1 MSGRFITLEGIEG
14 AGKSTVVAALA
25 AAIGARGHEVV
36 TTREPGGTPLAE
48 RLRETVL
55 TRGSERVSPEAET
68 LLMFASRAVHLDN
81 LVRPALARGAWV
93 VCDRFT
99 DATRAYQGGGR
110 GVDQKFIESMAQ
122 AVHRDTEPDLTLL
135 LDLPVEIGLERA
147 RRRRVAAGE
156 QVADRFESESLE
168 FFGRVRKRYLDIAA
182 AEPQR
187 MRVLDAAQSP
197 ERVAA
202 AAIAALA
209 ALAPS

>member
-1 MSGRFITLEGIEG
+1 
-14 AGKSTVVAALA
+14 
-25 AAIGARGHEVV
+25 
-36 TTREPGGTPLAE
+36 
-48 RLRETVL
+48 
-55 TRGSERVSPEAET
+55 
-68 LLMFASRAVHLDN
+68 
-81 LVRPALARGAWV
+81 
-93 VCDRFT
+93 
-99 DATRAYQGGGR
+99 
-110 GVDQKFIESMAQ
+110 MAQ
-122 AVHRDTEPDLTLL
+122 AVHRDTEPVLTLL